1 MLGPGVTPPTSDSST
16 RRCTLA
22 LYPDGAMTQVAERPE
37 HRRRPPRRRW
47 AFLDPAGF

>member
-22 LYPDGAMTQVAERPE
+22 LYPACITTSSPS
-37 HRRRPPRRRW
+37 RRRGDHVGWSREGVS
-47 AFLDPAGF
+47 AVTNFG